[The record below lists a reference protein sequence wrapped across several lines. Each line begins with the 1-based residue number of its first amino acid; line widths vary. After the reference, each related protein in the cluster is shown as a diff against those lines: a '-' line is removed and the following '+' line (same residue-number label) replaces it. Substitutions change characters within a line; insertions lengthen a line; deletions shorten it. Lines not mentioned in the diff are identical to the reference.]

1 MNSVHNHLTFNA
13 RTACLAL
20 AISACVVS
28 SARADSVGVLVNGAC
43 EFGTCPPTPLASD
56 MSLSEPFSFT
66 TTLPN
71 GDMFELSGLLTA
83 SNSGGN
89 SISFGA
95 DPGSGLLVQYLG
107 NGHGGPSEADT
118 LTVNT
123 TFAFSVN
130 FSSGTFFEGPIEG
143 GFSSNISPGSSAA
156 IIGLNNGDTIATFG
170 PFAAPGPFHADAV
183 SYSASNTGTV
193 ALGETAVSFFAAG
206 APVGSSI
213 FYGATPA
220 IPEPSAVVLMCIGLV
235 MLGFAVQRG
244 ARQEFARVSRQ

>member
-1 MNSVHNHLTFNA
+1 MNIVHYFVTFNA
-13 RTACLAL
+13 RAACLTVM
-20 AISACVVS
+20 ISASVVAP
-28 SARADSVGVLVNGAC
+28 ARADSVGLLVNGAC

-56 MSLSEPFSFT
+56 TSLNESFSFT

-71 GDMFELSGLLTA
+71 GDMFKLSGLLTA

-95 DPGSGLLVQYLG
+95 DPDSGLLVQYLG

-130 FSSGTFFEGPIEG
+130 FPSGNFFEGPVVG

-156 IIGLNNGDTIATFG
+156 VIGLNNGDTIATFG
-170 PFAAPGPFHADAV
+170 PFASPAPFAADAV
-183 SYSASNTGTV
+183 SYFATNTGTV
-193 ALGETAVSFFAAG
+193 ALGETAVSSFAAG
-206 APVGSSI
+206 APVGSYI

-220 IPEPSAVVLMCIGLV
+220 IPEPSSIVLMCIGLS
-235 MLGFAVQRG
+235 MLGFAAKR
-244 ARQEFARVSRQ
+244 ALDKNLRV